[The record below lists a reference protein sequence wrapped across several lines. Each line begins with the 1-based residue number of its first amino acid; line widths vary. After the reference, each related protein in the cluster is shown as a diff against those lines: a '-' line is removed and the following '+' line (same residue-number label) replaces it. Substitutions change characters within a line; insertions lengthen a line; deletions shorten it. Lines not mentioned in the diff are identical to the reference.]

1 MRRKVSFDRYSSL
14 CHVLTFEV
22 DPELSMVA
30 EESHIGYPILAQNA
44 GAQLESAANAIQGID
59 QSIKSPGNT
68 SGFSGTTARTTNAV
82 QELRNSNAQDM
93 LDALPDLSDAADK
106 LLHWLLPQDM
116 SENTIATTR
125 ADLQYPGSRISK
137 NVKRLSDVFQAQKGI
152 YGDFESYINI
162 PAVLKTLLGSDNVTN
177 LDAAWR
183 PEPLLHKA
191 NIATLV
197 GIIIRPWGEKF
208 NNEHFDFLETIF
220 PVPFLSR
227 SSSIED
233 LSVAVE
239 IRTQHFIMLS
249 SRYTDVPN
257 FDPDMFLSQV
267 FFNDPPM
274 LKGWEVSGLRSE
286 DLTRDHQALIRRRLQ
301 EIRRNFSNGRAVDL
315 PSLKIAFPWN
325 VFVTKVTTW
334 SKSRLDQ
341 IQNEVEAHGG
351 AVGIVQAL
359 SNETQTSVSAGRVDA
374 SEDGTSPLVDLGLR
388 SYPSPSQFSHT
399 TSDQSEMHRLA
410 AMGIAGMRS
419 EKVK

>member
-1 MRRKVSFDRYSSL
+1 
-14 CHVLTFEV
+14 
-22 DPELSMVA
+22 MVA
-30 EESHIGYPILAQNA
+30 EESNIEYPVLAQNA
-44 GAQLESAANAIQGID
+44 SAQLESAANAIQETN
-59 QSIKSPGNT
+59 QSIKSPGNL
-68 SGFSGTTARTTNAV
+68 SAFSGTTARTSNAV

-106 LLHWLLPQDM
+106 LLRWLLPQDM
-116 SENTIATTR
+116 SENTITIMR

-191 NIATLV
+191 NIATFV
-197 GIIIRPWGEKF
+197 GIIIRSWGEKF

-227 SSSIED
+227 SSRIED

-267 FFNDPPM
+267 FFNEPPV

-286 DLTRDHQALIRRRLQ
+286 DLTKEQQALIRRRLQ

-325 VFVTKVTTW
+325 VFVTKVVAW
-334 SKSRLDQ
+334 SKARLDQ
-341 IQNEVEAHGG
+341 IQNEVDAHGG

-359 SNETQTSVSAGRVDA
+359 SNETQTSVSAGRADMN
-374 SEDGTSPLVDLGLR
+374 EDGTSPLVDLGLR
-388 SYPSPSQFSHT
+388 NYPSPSQFSHT
-399 TSDQSEMHRLA
+399 TSDQSELHRLA
-410 AMGIAGMRS
+410 TMGAASMRP
-419 EKVK
+419 EKVKSVLPQRSP

>member
-1 MRRKVSFDRYSSL
+1 
-14 CHVLTFEV
+14 
-22 DPELSMVA
+22 MVA
-30 EESHIGYPILAQNA
+30 EESHIEYPILAQNA
-44 GAQLESAANAIQGID
+44 SAQLESAANAIQGIN
-59 QSIKSPGNT
+59 QSTKSPGNL
-68 SGFSGTTARTTNAV
+68 SGFSGTTAKTSNAV

-106 LLHWLLPQDM
+106 LLHWLLPQDL
-116 SENTIATTR
+116 SENTIATMR

-197 GIIIRPWGEKF
+197 GIIIRSWAEKF

-286 DLTRDHQALIRRRLQ
+286 DLTREHQALIRHRLQ

-325 VFVTKVTTW
+325 VFVTKVIAW
-334 SKSRLDQ
+334 SKARLDQ

-359 SNETQTSVSAGRVDA
+359 SNETQTSFSAERTDV

-399 TSDQSEMHRLA
+399 TSNQSEMHRLA
-410 AMGIAGMRS
+410 GMGAAGMRS